1 VFEKNNPFGNSSL
14 TLLRNWHGSCFAIR
28 RGIVPG
34 MQTAT
39 FQETFM
45 NTRISSKLAALAIAL
60 MMNSF
65 IIGGVAYLFDAQTQQ
80 HLSPISIAKRL
91 AAFQWLI

>member
-1 VFEKNNPFGNSSL
+1 
-14 TLLRNWHGSCFAIR
+14 
-28 RGIVPG
+28 

-45 NTRISSKLAALAIAL
+45 NTRISSKLAALAITL

-80 HLSPISIAKRL
+80 HLSAISTAKRL

>member
-1 VFEKNNPFGNSSL
+1 
-14 TLLRNWHGSCFAIR
+14 
-28 RGIVPG
+28 
-34 MQTAT
+34 
-39 FQETFM
+39 M

-60 MMNSF
+60 MVNCF

-80 HLSPISIAKRL
+80 QLSVISIAERL